1 MEMEQFMYKIV
12 NLLFPEQRGLAFL
25 SVVMSWADL
34 QEIKL
39 TRKKRE
45 QCVNILWDYL
55 NAQK

>member
-12 NLLFPEQRGLAFL
+12 NLLFPEQRDMAFL
-25 SVVMSWADL
+25 LVVVSWADL

-45 QCVNILWDYL
+45 
-55 NAQK
+55 